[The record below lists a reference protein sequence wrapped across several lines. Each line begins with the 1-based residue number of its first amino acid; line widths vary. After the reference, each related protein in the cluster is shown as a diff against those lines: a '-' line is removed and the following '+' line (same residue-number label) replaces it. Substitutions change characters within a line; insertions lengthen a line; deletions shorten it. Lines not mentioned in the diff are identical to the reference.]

1 MSQTV
6 NASTCSVF
14 ILAGAHFAQTAPNV
28 ESGQAFEEALF
39 EQLVYLNSLR
49 TQKNSCQGQGR
60 GMILPGF
67 LSREERSAL
76 VALARDGSV
85 THRLALRAN
94 ALVLLDEGMSCEQ
107 VAKGCGR
114 SGP

>member
-1 MSQTV
+1 VSQTV

-39 EQLVYLNSLR
+39 KQIVYPNSLR
-49 TQKNSCQGQGR
+49 RQKTLAKGTELDSGR
-60 GMILPGF
+60 GMVSPGF

-76 VALARDGSV
+76 VGLARDGSV
-85 THRLALRAN
+85 ANRLALHGNAWRCSTRA
-94 ALVLLDEGMSCEQ
+94 
-107 VAKGCGR
+107 
-114 SGP
+114 